1 MKINTAFNPE
11 IKNLRKGQALMVSLQ
26 MSNEDLYN
34 AITGTDADCFY
45 DDSKIE
51 KFQNAIETFYNRKEN
66 NT

>member
-11 IKNLRKGQALMVSLQ
+11 IKHLRKGQALMVSLR
-26 MSNEDLYN
+26 MSNEDLYF

-51 KFQNAIETFYNRKEN
+51 NFQNAIETFYNRKSN
-66 NT
+66 NA